1 MGGRTSRLTPEQRD
15 ELRAKVNAAAPPSY
29 RPALHLLIPMTIGAA
44 MIAAALLTLRR
55 FEPWQ
60 LAIVPL
66 ALVVL
71 NAGEWRVH
79 RDLLHKRTWP
89 LEFLYDRHTPEHHMI
104 FVTEDMALR
113 SSREFRLVLI
123 PAWGVVVSFVSALP
137 IPAVL
142 AAFGQWNMGVFWLV
156 TTMLYVLS
164 YEWLH
169 LSFHLPTDTFLG
181 RRKLIAILRRHHAIH
196 HDPTLMQK
204 WNFNVVV
211 PLWDVVR
218 GTVWREKNG
227 NANASANENANANAN
242 G

>member
-1 MGGRTSRLTPEQRD
+1 
-15 ELRAKVNAAAPPSY
+15 
-29 RPALHLLIPMTIGAA
+29 
-44 MIAAALLTLRR
+44 
-55 FEPWQ
+55 
-60 LAIVPL
+60 
-66 ALVVL
+66 
-71 NAGEWRVH
+71 
-79 RDLLHKRTWP
+79 
-89 LEFLYDRHTPEHHMI
+89 MI

-123 PAWGVVVSFVSALP
+123 PAWGVVVSFVSAIP
-137 IPAVL
+137 IPAVF
-142 AAFGQWNMGVFWLV
+142 AAFGHWNLGVFLLV

-169 LSFHLPTDTFLG
+169 LSFHLRPDSFIG

-218 GTVWREKNG
+218 GTVFRED
-227 NANASANENANANAN
+227 ARAASSPDRETPGASPADRGTGRALPR
-242 G
+242 